1 MNFIWK
7 AASVIT
13 ILVGLSG
20 IFSGIFIPGLLAL
33 GAGVYGLIAT
43 AE

>member
-7 AASVIT
+7 VASLIT
-13 ILVGLSG
+13 ILVGLGG

-33 GAGVYGLIAT
+33 GAGIYGLIST